1 MDTIPTTIPASLDSI
16 ALQKAEILKQI
27 RLQKVIMTEITHE
40 IFAPVAPAA
49 NKTSSM
55 MRAFNTGM
63 AVFDGVML
71 GIKVMKKFR
80 RLFGKRR

>member
-1 MDTIPTTIPASLDSI
+1 MDNMPLPIPSTLESI
-16 ALQKAEILKQI
+16 ALQKAELLKQI
-27 RLQKVIMTEITHE
+27 RLQKEIMTEITQE
-40 IFAPVAPAA
+40 IFAPLAPAT

-71 GIKVMKKFR
+71 GIKVMKKFKS
-80 RLFGKRR
+80 LFGRRR